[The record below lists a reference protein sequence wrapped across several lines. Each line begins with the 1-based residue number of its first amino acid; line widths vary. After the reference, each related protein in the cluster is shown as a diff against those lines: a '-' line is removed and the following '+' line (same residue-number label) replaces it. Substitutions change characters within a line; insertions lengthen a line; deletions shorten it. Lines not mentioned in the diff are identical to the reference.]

1 MTDSNSMDLNVQNY
15 NEEDLLQLLNLSSEN
30 THDIDNLTY
39 NDIVNASNP
48 LINRFTSEDN
58 YDLANFFQQVQNK
71 LLSDIDGNDSNTGYG
86 LQGDEGDVDDD
97 DDHDDDVDDDDVD
110 DDNVDDDN
118 DTYGFQ
124 DDDMNTVNDSDVDL
138 LDEPNNQLGNL
149 YQNEYPTQKH
159 TDSIQYDKTTDRK
172 QQVNIFEQDGKFV
185 MNKNQLGVNNTYNLP
200 VAQGQLNPTL
210 KNTTSRIIN
219 IDSNYRDN
227 IIPYTADPD
236 GPSSPTNFTLDLSD
250 PIFNALS
257 INLTSYNIPN
267 TMYLIDSYQGNNC
280 FFVDSS
286 MVEISSGNYSVSE
299 LINEINTHSI
309 FVAKQLDIS
318 NNPNTG
324 KTTITNN
331 DIANSHIITFYDPS
345 GILVCD
351 TTSGNSRTTSKF
363 NNNLGWILG
372 FRGNINIPPSDSLY
386 GQLVYTLDASGNP
399 PNDKI
404 ISESII
410 DTYGSKYLLLV
421 LDDFNQ
427 NHLNKGLVGI
437 TPTQKNA
444 EIPSYWNADLRTS
457 GAINCTVPANS
468 SKKTASYT
476 QNAPRRLT
484 QAQLYTLNQTTQAR
498 AKTNKTFLTSPT
510 TTDVLALIPL
520 RKHRIAFGDPI
531 IDDFNLDDAE
541 RVYFGPVDLERMR
554 VRLVDDKGNTVN
566 LNGSNWSFTLTATSL
581 YQY

>member
-1 MTDSNSMDLNVQNY
+1 MNDSISMDLNVQNY
-15 NEEDLLQLLNLSSEN
+15 SEDDLLQMLNLSSDN
-30 THDIDNLTY
+30 TPDIDNLTY

-86 LQGDEGDVDDD
+86 LQGDDGGDVDDD
-97 DDHDDDVDDDDVD
+97 NDEGDVNSDD
-110 DDNVDDDN
+110 

-149 YQNEYPTQKH
+149 YQNEYPTQEH
-159 TDSIQYDKTTDRK
+159 TDSTQYDKTTDRK

-200 VAQGQLNPTL
+200 VAQGQMNPTL

-227 IIPYTADPD
+227 IIPYTTDPD

-299 LINEINTHSI
+299 LITEISNNSI
-309 FVAKQLDIS
+309 FSAKQLDIS
-318 NNPNTG
+318 NNSITG
-324 KTTITNN
+324 KTTITNT
-331 DIANSHIITFYDPS
+331 DVSGHTITFYDPS
-345 GILVCD
+345 GILICD
-351 TTSGNSRTTSKF
+351 TTTGNSRTTSKF

-372 FRGNINIPPSDSLY
+372 FRGNINIPSDSSLY
-386 GQLVYTLDASGNP
+386 GQLVYPLDASGNP
-399 PNDKI
+399 SDKI

-410 DTYGSKYLLLV
+410 DTFGSKYLLLV

-457 GAINCTVPANS
+457 GVINCNVPANS

>member
-15 NEEDLLQLLNLSSEN
+15 SEDDLLALLNLSSEN

-39 NDIVNASNP
+39 SDIVNASNP

-58 YDLANFFQQVQNK
+58 YDLASFFQQVQNK
-71 LLSDIDGNDSNTGYG
+71 LLSDIDGDDSNTGYG
-86 LQGDEGDVDDD
+86 LQGDEGDVDGDDNDD
-97 DDHDDDVDDDDVD
+97 DD
-110 DDNVDDDN
+110 DDNDDN

-124 DDDMNTVNDSDVDL
+124 DDDMNTANDSDVDL

-149 YQNEYPTQKH
+149 YQNEYPTQEH
-159 TDSIQYDKTTDRK
+159 TDSTQYDKTTQRK

-227 IIPYTADPD
+227 IIPYTSDPD

-286 MVEISSGNYSVSE
+286 MVEIPNGNYSVSE
-299 LINEINTHSI
+299 LITEISNNLVFSSI
-309 FVAKQLDIS
+309 PMNIS

-324 KTTITNN
+324 KTTITNM
-331 DIANSHIITFYDPS
+331 DMSGHTITFYDPS

-351 TTSGNSRTTSKF
+351 TSCGNSRTTSKF

-372 FRGNINIPPSDSLY
+372 FRGNTGPIVVKTSPLY
-386 GQLVYTLDASGNP
+386 GQLVYTLDASGSN
-399 PNDKI
+399 NDKI

-421 LDDFNQ
+421 VDDFNQ

-457 GAINCTVPANS
+457 GAVNCTVPANS

-531 IDDFNLDDAE
+531 IDDFNLKDAE

-566 LNGSNWSFTLTATSL
+566 LNGNNWSFTLTATSL

>member
-1 MTDSNSMDLNVQNY
+1 MDLNVQNY
-15 NEEDLLQLLNLSSEN
+15 NEEDLLQMLNLSSDN
-30 THDIDNLTY
+30 TPDIDNLTY

-86 LQGDEGDVDDD
+86 LQGDDGGDVDDD
-97 DDHDDDVDDDDVD
+97 NDEGDVNSDD
-110 DDNVDDDN
+110 

-149 YQNEYPTQKH
+149 YQNEYPTQED
-159 TDSIQYDKTTDRK
+159 TDSTQYDKTTDRK

-185 MNKNQLGVNNTYNLP
+185 MNKNQLGVNNTFNLP
-200 VAQGQLNPTL
+200 VAQGQLNPNL

-227 IIPYTADPD
+227 IIPYTTDPD

-299 LINEINTHSI
+299 LINEINTNSI
-309 FVAKQLDIS
+309 FSAKQLDIS
-318 NNPNTG
+318 NNPITG
-324 KTTITNN
+324 KTTITNT
-331 DIANSHIITFYDPS
+331 DVSGHTITFYDPS
-345 GILVCD
+345 GILICD

-372 FRGNINIPPSDSLY
+372 FRGNINIPSESSLY

-399 PNDKI
+399 SDKI

-410 DTYGSKYLLLV
+410 DTFGSKYLLLV

-457 GAINCTVPANS
+457 GTINCNVPANS